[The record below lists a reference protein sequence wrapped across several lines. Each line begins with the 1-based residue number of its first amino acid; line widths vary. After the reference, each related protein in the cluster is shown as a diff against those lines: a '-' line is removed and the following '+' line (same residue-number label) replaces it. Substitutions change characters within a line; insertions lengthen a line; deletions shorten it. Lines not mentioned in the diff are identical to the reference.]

1 MANQRENHRELC
13 RTLQKQW
20 SNLGRKQT
28 YERSDLTVAL
38 RVDNDNKPA
47 RARVI
52 RVRETSKGD
61 YADIVF
67 IDYAE
72 SSSVPVDYLREMSE
86 KLCRFCP
93 PLAFK
98 MQFSPH
104 LVKDMH
110 IIEDI
115 LKRERNG
122 GQTMA
127 VIKETKSASYEK

>member
-1 MANQRENHRELC
+1 M
-13 RTLQKQW
+13 
-20 SNLGRKQT
+20 
-28 YERSDLTVAL
+28 AL

-52 RVRETSKGD
+52 RIRQTPKGD
-61 YADIVF
+61 FADIVF

-86 KLCRFCP
+86 KICRFCP

-98 MQFSPH
+98 MQFNRI
-104 LVKDMH
+104 LIKDLQVV
-110 IIEDI
+110 EDI
-115 LKRERNG
+115 LKRERNS

-127 VIKETKSASYEK
+127 VIKESKSSSYEK